1 MASAPRTKEQT
12 LNWLRTISGEL
23 CTTTL
28 KRLEDTL
35 PWYGDMPPGRR
46 SAVGLVAQAGIT
58 SFISWFDDPKS
69 TPWIA
74 ADVFGAAPRELLRS
88 VSLQQ
93 TLQLIRVTVEVV
105 EERVKDGSESLR
117 EAILLYSREIAFGA
131 ADVYAR
137 AAEARGLWDA
147 RLEALV
153 VDSILS
159 GEYDDDLPSRIAA
172 LGWHGHGEVCVLVGT
187 TPSMLDVDQL
197 RRSARHMA
205 ADVLIG
211 VQGNRLVLVI
221 GRARPAAP
229 GPVTDTATPA
239 TGSVTTA
246 GNGTSPGSASANGST
261 GSAAGSNNGSS
272 YPIGTEPTLSFMD
285 IAMQLEPIFGPG
297 HLVLGHEV
305 PNLVDASK
313 SAKAALAGFAVA
325 RSWRNAPRPV
335 QADDLLPE
343 RALAGDPLA
352 RATLIHRIY
361 RPLQAHSTELL
372 TTLWCYLDNGRSLE
386 ATARELFVHPN
397 TVRYRLKRVSEVIG
411 YDATGAR
418 EALILQAALIL
429 GSISDHDG
437 STRRR

>member
-1 MASAPRTKEQT
+1 MATRPRTKAET
-12 LNWLRTISGEL
+12 LAWLRTIAGEL
-23 CTTTL
+23 STQTL

-35 PWYGDMPPGRR
+35 PWYGDMPPSRR
-46 SAVGLVAQAGIT
+46 SAVGLVAQAGIS
-58 SFISWFDDPKS
+58 SFISWYDDPRS

-105 EERVKDGSESLR
+105 EERVKNGGGEELR
-117 EAILLYSREIAFGA
+117 ESILLYSREIAFAA

-159 GEYDDDLPSRIAA
+159 GEYDDELPSRIAA
-172 LGWHGHGEVCVLVGT
+172 LGWHGHGEVAVLVGT
-187 TPSMLDVDQL
+187 APKQLDVDHV
-197 RRSARHMA
+197 RRAARHMH

-221 GRARPAAP
+221 GRSDPLGREPEDAI
-229 GPVTDTATPA
+229 
-239 TGSVTTA
+239 
-246 GNGTSPGSASANGST
+246 GTSPALT
-261 GSAAGSNNGSS
+261 
-272 YPIGTEPTLSFMD
+272 FME
-285 IAMQLEPIFGPG
+285 IATQLEPHFGPG

-325 RSWRNAPRPV
+325 RSWRHAPRPV
-335 QADDLLPE
+335 HADDLLPE

-352 RATLIHRIY
+352 RATLVHRIY

-372 TTLWCYLDNGRSLE
+372 TTLWSYLDNGRSLE

-397 TVRYRLKRVSEVIG
+397 TVRYRLKRVSDVIG
-411 YDATGAR
+411 WDATGAR
-418 EALILQAALIL
+418 EALILQSALII
-429 GSISDHDG
+429 GSMSDHE
-437 STRRR
+437 SQPRRRPN

>member
-1 MASAPRTKEQT
+1 MAPAPKTKEQT

-23 CTTTL
+23 STQTL

-35 PWYGDMPPGRR
+35 SWYGDMPPGRR

-58 SFISWFDDPKS
+58 SFISWFDDPRS

-105 EERVKDGSESLR
+105 EERVKDGGESLR

-159 GEYDDDLPSRIAA
+159 GEYDDELPSRIAA

-187 TPSMLDVDQL
+187 TPHMLDVDQL
-197 RRSARHMA
+197 RRAARHMA

-221 GRARPAAP
+221 GRARPA
-229 GPVTDTATPA
+229 PVNSEDVGTA
-239 TGSVTTA
+239 
-246 GNGTSPGSASANGST
+246 
-261 GSAAGSNNGSS
+261 AAL
-272 YPIGTEPTLSFMD
+272 TFME
-285 IAMQLEPIFGPG
+285 IAMALEPIFGPG

-418 EALILQAALIL
+418 EALILQSALII
-429 GSISDHDG
+429 GSISDHDA

>member
-1 MASAPRTKEQT
+1 MAAAPKTKEQT
-12 LNWLRTISGEL
+12 LTWLRTISGEL
-23 CTTTL
+23 STATL

-58 SFISWFDDPKS
+58 SFISWYDDPRS

-105 EERVKDGSESLR
+105 EERVKDGSEALR

-159 GEYDDDLPSRIAA
+159 GEYDDELPSRIAA

-187 TPSMLDVDQL
+187 TPKMLDVDQL
-197 RRSARHMA
+197 RRSARHMT

-221 GRARPAAP
+221 GRAHPTTP
-229 GPVTDTATPA
+229 DTEDAI
-239 TGSVTTA
+239 
-246 GNGTSPGSASANGST
+246 GTS
-261 GSAAGSNNGSS
+261 
-272 YPIGTEPTLSFMD
+272 PTLSFLE
-285 IAMQLEPIFGPG
+285 ISMQLEPSFGPG

-418 EALILQAALIL
+418 EALILQAALII

-437 STRRR
+437 SSRRR

>member
-1 MASAPRTKEQT
+1 MAAVVKTKEQT
-12 LNWLRTISGEL
+12 LAWLKTVSGEL
-23 CTTTL
+23 ASATL

-35 PWYGDMPPGRR
+35 PWYGEMPPGRR

-58 SFISWFDDPKS
+58 SFIHWYDDPTS

-88 VSLQQ
+88 VSLTQ
-93 TLQLIRVTVEVV
+93 TLQLIKVTVEVV
-105 EERVKDGSESLR
+105 ETRVKDRDESLR
-117 EAILLYSREIAFGA
+117 EAILLYSREIAFAA

-159 GEYDDDLPSRIAA
+159 GEYDDELPSRIAA
-172 LGWHGHGEVCVLVGT
+172 LGWHGHGEVSVLVGT
-187 TPSMLDVDQL
+187 APKMLDVDML
-197 RRSARHMA
+197 RRTARHLD

-211 VQGNRLVLVI
+211 VQGSRLVLVI
-221 GRARPAAP
+221 GRAKPYDAEKA
-229 GPVTDTATPA
+229 DDSPA
-239 TGSVTTA
+239 TQIA
-246 GNGTSPGSASANGST
+246 F
-261 GSAAGSNNGSS
+261 
-272 YPIGTEPTLSFMD
+272 LD
-285 IAMQLEPIFGPG
+285 IATALEPGFGDG

-305 PNLVDASK
+305 PSLVEASR

-325 RSWRNAPRPV
+325 RSWRNAPRPTL
-335 QADDLLPE
+335 ADDLLPE
-343 RALAGDPLA
+343 RALAGDALA
-352 RATLIHRIY
+352 RATLINRIY

-372 TTLWCYLDNGRSLE
+372 ATLWCYLDNGRSLE

-411 YDATGAR
+411 WDATGAR
-418 EALILQAALIL
+418 ESLILQAALII
-429 GSISDHDG
+429 GSIAEPDAPP
-437 STRRR
+437 RRR

>member
-1 MASAPRTKEQT
+1 VAPTPKTKEQT

-23 CTTTL
+23 STATL

-58 SFISWFDDPKS
+58 SFISWFEDPRS

-105 EERVKDGSESLR
+105 EERVKDGGELLR
-117 EAILLYSREIAFGA
+117 EAILLYSREIAFA
-131 ADVYAR
+131 SADVYAR

-159 GEYDDDLPSRIAA
+159 GEYDDELPSRIAA

-187 TPSMLDVDQL
+187 TPKMLDVDQV

-221 GRARPAAP
+221 GRARPK
-229 GPVTDTATPA
+229 PVDAEENAGTPPSL
-239 TGSVTTA
+239 T
-246 GNGTSPGSASANGST
+246 
-261 GSAAGSNNGSS
+261 
-272 YPIGTEPTLSFMD
+272 FME
-285 IAMQLEPIFGPG
+285 IAVQLEPSFGSG

-418 EALILQAALIL
+418 EALILQSALIL

-437 STRRR
+437 SSRRR

>member
-1 MASAPRTKEQT
+1 LSTA
-12 LNWLRTISGEL
+12 
-23 CTTTL
+23 TL

-88 VSLQQ
+88 VSLTQ
-93 TLQLIRVTVEVV
+93 TLQLIRITVEVV
-105 EERVKDGSESLR
+105 EHRVTASDEVLR
-117 EAILLYSREIAFGA
+117 EAILLYSREIAFA
-131 ADVYAR
+131 TADVYAR

-159 GEYDDDLPSRIAA
+159 GEYDNELPSRIAA
-172 LGWHGHGEVCVLVGT
+172 LGWNGHGEVCVLVGT
-187 TPSMLDVDQL
+187 TPRVLDVDQL
-197 RRSARHMA
+197 RRTARHLD

-221 GRARPAAP
+221 GRAEPA
-229 GPVTDTATPA
+229 PA
-239 TGSVTTA
+239 ESDDA
-246 GNGTSPGSASANGST
+246 KP
-261 GSAAGSNNGSS
+261 
-272 YPIGTEPTLSFMD
+272 PLPFID
-285 IAMQLEPIFGPG
+285 IAKQLEPGFGPG

-305 PNLVDASK
+305 PTLVDASK
-313 SAKAALAGFAVA
+313 SARAALAGFAVA
-325 RSWRNAPRPV
+325 RSWRNAPRPTL
-335 QADDLLPE
+335 ADDLLPE
-343 RALAGDPLA
+343 RAFAGDSLA
-352 RATLIHRIY
+352 RSTLINRIY

-372 TTLWCYLDNGRSLE
+372 ATLWCYLDNGRSLE

-397 TVRYRLKRVSEVIG
+397 TVRYRLKRISEVIG
-411 YDATGAR
+411 WDATGAR
-418 EALILQAALIL
+418 EALILQSALIV
-429 GSISDHDG
+429 GSIAEPDG
-437 STRRR
+437 VRKQ

>member
-1 MASAPRTKEQT
+1 MAQHTKEQT
-12 LNWLRTISGEL
+12 LAWLKTVSGEL
-23 CTTTL
+23 STATL
-28 KRLEDTL
+28 KRLDDTL

-58 SFISWFDDPKS
+58 SFVHWFDDPTS

-88 VSLQQ
+88 VSLTQ

-105 EERVKDGSESLR
+105 EDRIQSRDPSLR
-117 EAILLYSREIAFGA
+117 EAILLYSREIAFAA

-159 GEYDDDLPSRIAA
+159 GEYDDELPSRIAA
-172 LGWHGHGEVCVLVGT
+172 LGWHGHGEVSVLVGT
-187 TPSMLDVDQL
+187 APQVLDVDML
-197 RRSARHMA
+197 RRTARHLE

-211 VQGNRLVLVI
+211 VQGGRLVLVI
-221 GRARPAAP
+221 GRAHPA
-229 GPVTDTATPA
+229 PVT
-239 TGSVTTA
+239 SEE
-246 GNGTSPGSASANGST
+246 SAESDDRPNLL
-261 GSAAGSNNGSS
+261 
-272 YPIGTEPTLSFMD
+272 PFID
-285 IAMQLEPIFGPG
+285 IARALEPGFGVG
-297 HLVLGHEV
+297 QLVLGHQV
-305 PNLVDASK
+305 KSLVDASR

-325 RSWRNAPRPV
+325 KSWRGAPRPTF
-335 QADDLLPE
+335 ADDLLPE
-343 RALAGDPLA
+343 RALAGDGLA
-352 RATLIHRIY
+352 RSTLINRIY

-372 TTLWCYLDNGRSLE
+372 ATLWCYLDNGRSLE

-411 YDATGAR
+411 WDATGAR
-418 EALILQAALIL
+418 ESLILQAALIL
-429 GSISDHDG
+429 GSIADPDG
-437 STRRR
+437 SPRRRRQP